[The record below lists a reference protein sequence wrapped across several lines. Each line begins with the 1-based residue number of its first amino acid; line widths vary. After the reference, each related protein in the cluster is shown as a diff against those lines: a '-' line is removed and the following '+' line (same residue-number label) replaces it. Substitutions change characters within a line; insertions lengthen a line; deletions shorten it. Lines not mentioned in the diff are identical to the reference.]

1 MKRKVLFLISQ
12 LHKGGAENSLVKLV
26 NSLNPQEYET
36 ELIVM
41 NQIPV
46 KDSISLI
53 DHVAQ
58 HVRVCDVFH
67 EENKHRLVRK
77 IYNRLQRGRAFSEVA
92 ISFVAGKQYD
102 LAVHV
107 GEWWSPNF
115 LVSFVQADRKM
126 VWIHGDI
133 DKSNAFSPDS
143 FFALDD
149 RIDQYLFVS
158 AHSMEASCKCYPF
171 IRGKSAV
178 LHNAID
184 LEEIRHM
191 SEAPCD
197 CHRKQ
202 LPLVVTL
209 ANIRTEKGHLRS
221 VEVMKELKRRGRDLV
236 WWNIG
241 HSSVEEEVRKLK
253 AEIEAAGLEDRF
265 FLLGALDNP
274 YPLLKQADVLA
285 CLSDFESWSLVIT
298 EARCLGVPVV
308 ATRTSGAI
316 EQIQNGKNGYLTAFD
331 PVEIADALEKVLFDS
346 TEQKHLRHYLAHSDR
361 LPNAVEEFSA
371 LFGEKPEMPM
381 GASVL
386 FVIDDV
392 NFPGGAH
399 AACFRQI
406 AWLRNRRIRTD
417 IYSSTWPNVKIRNQL
432 PETHFFS
439 YNGTREQL
447 LMTRSPVCCLWA
459 RDLSLSEKKQRVE
472 AFLTFRRTK
481 STAFAQRYEDA
492 YLKKLAENYDAV
504 CVLSEGSKFK
514 RAVAESTAKTKIQW
528 IHTDYSAWRK
538 MNAWTLQQT
547 KDDEKIWDKMDRIVV
562 LSEVF
567 RQSLSKLYPHLR
579 NRIFIVGNLQPDQ
592 EIKQKAQEPA
602 LQHHNVV
609 CLLSSGENE
618 KECVR
623 ILETLLALKKKGLSF
638 CWVVVGVPFALIRKY
653 PQLEDSVTCIP
664 AMEGL
669 SYDRLLENKDVLFCE
684 TGTDPVILHVA
695 QEKHVIVCTMDSA
708 CTAPVRESHGWRL
721 PREENVVAFLEQHSI
736 AMLWDIKEAM
746 IASEEHVS
754 EQTPHPV
761 RFVSCF
767 RFEPVKNV
775 AGIIR
780 VLGRLHICGIPF
792 EWVFVGN
799 GEQFDMAREMVRQY
813 GLDDQVLFV
822 GWQANAF
829 PFIINSDVFV
839 QFSNYE
845 GLPNTIY
852 EALILGK
859 PVLSSNVGAVWD
871 QLIPDENGWLIEPTE
886 QALFE
891 ALLHIALHKE
901 EVQQYQ
907 KNLDSYVYQNDVVE
921 EQLCAVFD
929 MQPSA
934 ETVPSRSAVKRIGM

>member
-126 VWIHGDI
+126 VWIHSDI

-143 FFALDD
+143 FFAMDD

-265 FLLGALDNP
+265 LLLGALDNP

-417 IYSSTWPNVKIRNQL
+417 IYSSTWQNVKI
-432 PETHFFS
+432 T
-439 YNGTREQL
+439 
-447 LMTRSPVCCLWA
+447 PV
-459 RDLSLSEKKQRVE
+459 S
-472 AFLTFRRTK
+472 
-481 STAFAQRYEDA
+481 
-492 YLKKLAENYDAV
+492 
-504 CVLSEGSKFK
+504 
-514 RAVAESTAKTKIQW
+514 
-528 IHTDYSAWRK
+528 
-538 MNAWTLQQT
+538 
-547 KDDEKIWDKMDRIVV
+547 
-562 LSEVF
+562 
-567 RQSLSKLYPHLR
+567 
-579 NRIFIVGNLQPDQ
+579 
-592 EIKQKAQEPA
+592 
-602 LQHHNVV
+602 
-609 CLLSSGENE
+609 
-618 KECVR
+618 
-623 ILETLLALKKKGLSF
+623 
-638 CWVVVGVPFALIRKY
+638 
-653 PQLEDSVTCIP
+653 
-664 AMEGL
+664 
-669 SYDRLLENKDVLFCE
+669 
-684 TGTDPVILHVA
+684 
-695 QEKHVIVCTMDSA
+695 
-708 CTAPVRESHGWRL
+708 
-721 PREENVVAFLEQHSI
+721 
-736 AMLWDIKEAM
+736 
-746 IASEEHVS
+746 
-754 EQTPHPV
+754 
-761 RFVSCF
+761 
-767 RFEPVKNV
+767 
-775 AGIIR
+775 
-780 VLGRLHICGIPF
+780 
-792 EWVFVGN
+792 
-799 GEQFDMAREMVRQY
+799 
-813 GLDDQVLFV
+813 
-822 GWQANAF
+822 
-829 PFIINSDVFV
+829 
-839 QFSNYE
+839 
-845 GLPNTIY
+845 
-852 EALILGK
+852 
-859 PVLSSNVGAVWD
+859 
-871 QLIPDENGWLIEPTE
+871 
-886 QALFE
+886 
-891 ALLHIALHKE
+891 
-901 EVQQYQ
+901 
-907 KNLDSYVYQNDVVE
+907 
-921 EQLCAVFD
+921 
-929 MQPSA
+929 
-934 ETVPSRSAVKRIGM
+934 